1 MSDRGQAL
9 RSGAR
14 YRPRDTAYEDTDFE
28 NDFEAPVY
36 EDEVPE
42 IARTSRFRRTVHGVA
57 TLLSLTVIGLGGY
70 WGYKQIMRDVLS

>member
-42 IARTSRFRRTVHGVA
+42 IVRRVLVDRISRILA
-57 TLLSLTVIGLGGY
+57 IPPDELDDELG
-70 WGYKQIMRDVLS
+70 